1 MNSRT
6 HELAKTDVPGG
17 GEEEVPLPPNPGDP
31 GPEQPEPPSPDPTED
46 PRIPPQGDFPRG
58 V

>member
-1 MNSRT
+1 MNHST
-6 HELAKTDVPGG
+6 HELAKTDVPGDD
-17 GEEEVPLPPNPGDP
+17 EDAPLPPNPGDP

-46 PRIPPQGDFPRG
+46 PRFPPLGDFPRG

>member
-1 MNSRT
+1 MNHGT
-6 HELAKTDVPGG
+6 HELAKTDVPGDDDDA
-17 GEEEVPLPPNPGDP
+17 PLPPNPGDP

-46 PRIPPQGDFPRG
+46 PRFPPLGDFPRG